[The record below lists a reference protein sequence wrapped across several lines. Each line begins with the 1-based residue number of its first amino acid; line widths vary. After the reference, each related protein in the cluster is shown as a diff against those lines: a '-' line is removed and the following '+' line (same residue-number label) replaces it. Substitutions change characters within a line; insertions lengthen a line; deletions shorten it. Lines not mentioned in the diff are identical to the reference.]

1 MNLEHGIFTVTI
13 DTNIIIVIMKGS
25 FNEFGARALIDSIKA
40 KIKSFNGTKFS
51 IIVEDLELEGITPE
65 GYKEINKYN
74 EWLNNQNMIAKARVA
89 NSSLMLDIDHR
100 LIPAIQKQNLKI
112 FEDVP
117 SAIEW
122 LKLQSK

>member
-40 KIKSFNGTKFS
+40 KIKNFNGAKFS
-51 IIVEDLELEGITPE
+51 ILVEDLELEGITPE

>member
-100 LIPAIQKQNLKI
+100 LIPAIQKQNIKI

-122 LKLQSK
+122 LKLQSE